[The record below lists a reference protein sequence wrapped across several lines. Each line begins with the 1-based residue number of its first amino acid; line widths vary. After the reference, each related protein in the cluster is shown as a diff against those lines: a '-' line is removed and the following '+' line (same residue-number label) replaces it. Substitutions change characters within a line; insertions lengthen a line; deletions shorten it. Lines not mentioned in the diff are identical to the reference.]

1 MLDFEALRSGR
12 KAIKEFSVRHYA
24 SVAAFRPDNLP
35 SFDVEEPALLEIS
48 GDDGGAHHRT
58 TVATCLE
65 SLRDEGSDEACS
77 LIREVAPV
85 FVTRALREPFN
96 EWKSDGAAF
105 VYSRVRTLPALVEF
119 APEQA
124 KAEAN
129 ALKEHLEFV
138 WADVS
143 VEPPNQAVREATL
156 RNGENPEELTIDNAR
171 ELLERTYPANA
182 FHTYWALKTLEA
194 CSHLPET
201 REVTAKFE
209 QKREIALLWTQNML
223 SAQVAMHAA
232 RSDQA
237 DANQLAWALTSQ
249 LVDGRTGARLAT
261 GELSRAPL
269 YEAALAA
276 FFDQQLPTGKW
287 PLGQP
292 LFHYPTAGNA
302 YCYTFETL
310 AELLLPALRET
321 AVGKLLR
328 ELLKPHVGSIFAA
341 WEFARSTARPLRTG
355 GAAVGWASGHH
366 PHRTDPEG
374 WATASVFAFIQRFR
388 HLLGAYTREVAA
400 ADLGVRPTKFGTRE
414 AGTRV
419 LVERGDT
426 WTGGRYWSA
435 GEQIAALFLH
445 PLHAGVAAGE
455 TIDPD
460 EPLIQNNQA
469 RSAILFG
476 PPGTSKTTIVE
487 ALAAAVEWDIVE
499 IHASRFLAEG
509 MDRVPSSA
517 DWIFLRLMELDRCVV
532 LFDEIDELLRDRQDE
547 DADPFGRFL
556 TTSMLPKVATLWQQ
570 GRIIFFVATNDIA
583 GADPAIKRSQ
593 RFDSAIFVA
602 PPSFHAKLEKLAGLL
617 PGADLSCITEHK
629 VEEALEKG
637 SSLGF
642 FALLRNDQIDELGDL
657 VRGREITAASIE
669 EALAEMGEGL
679 KRRDWQRRPRG
690 NSADDLSPLDMFKE
704 MRKNETRDHR
714 MIRLICVE
722 GEPVEPLPDDLSLF
736 RSRKGVKYLQLMRSG
751 DRPPNEIR
759 TKEGSL
765 TPDPIL
771 RYRS

>member
-1 MLDFEALRSGR
+1 MLDFEALRAGR
-12 KAIKEFSVRHYA
+12 KAIREFSVRHYA
-24 SVAAFRPDNLP
+24 SVAAFRVDGLP
-35 SFDVEEPALLEIS
+35 WFDVEEPIENP

-65 SLRDEGSDEACS
+65 SLLDDGSVEARR
-77 LIREVAPV
+77 LIDEVAPV

-105 VYSRVRTLPALVEF
+105 VYSRVRTLPALIEF

-124 KAEAN
+124 AAEAT

-138 WADVS
+138 WANVS

-156 RNGENPEELTIDNAR
+156 RDGENPDELTIDNAP
-171 ELLERTYPANA
+171 ESLERTYPANA
-182 FHTYWALKTLEA
+182 FHTYWALKTLDA
-194 CSHLPET
+194 CNRLSET
-201 REVTAKFE
+201 QEVTAKFQQE
-209 QKREIALLWTQNML
+209 REIALLWTQNML

-237 DANQLAWALTSQ
+237 DPNQLAWALASQ

-292 LFHYPTAGNA
+292 LFHYPSAGNA

-328 ELLKPHVGSIFAA
+328 ELLKPHVTSILDA
-341 WEFARSTARPLRTG
+341 WEFARSTARPLQAG
-355 GAAVGWASGHH
+355 GAAVGWSSGHH

-388 HLLGAYTREVAA
+388 RLLGAYTREAA
-400 ADLGVRPTKFGTRE
+400 AVELGVRPSQYGTRE
-414 AGTRV
+414 AGTGI
-419 LVERGDT
+419 LVDRGDT
-426 WTGGRYWSA
+426 WTGGRHWSA

-445 PLHAGVAAGE
+445 PLHAGVTAGE

-460 EPLIQNNQA
+460 ESLIQKNQA

-487 ALAAAVEWDIVE
+487 ALAAAVEWDIVV
-499 IHASRFLAEG
+499 IHASEFLAEG
-509 MDRVPSSA
+509 MDRVPSRA
-517 DWIFLRLMELDRCVV
+517 DWIFARLMELDRCVV

-602 PPSFHAKLEKLAGLL
+602 PPSFHAKLEKLQELL
-617 PGADLSCITEHK
+617 PEADLTCLSQPK
-629 VEEALEKG
+629 VEEALDKG

-657 VRGREITAASIE
+657 LRGREITETVIE
-669 EALAEMGEGL
+669 RALAEMGEGL
-679 KRRDWQRRPRG
+679 KRRDWQRRRRG
-690 NSADDLSPLDMFKE
+690 HSAEDLSPLDIFKE

-714 MIRLICVE
+714 MMRLICVE
-722 GEPVEPLPDDLSLF
+722 GEPAEPLPEDLSAFESRGEVRYLRLV
-736 RSRKGVKYLQLMRSG
+736 RSS
-751 DRPPNEIR
+751 DRPPGEIPS
-759 TKEGSL
+759 ENGAL
-765 TPDPIL
+765 TPDAIL
-771 RYRS
+771 RYQE

>member
-1 MLDFEALRSGR
+1 MLDFEALRAGR
-12 KAIKEFSVRHYA
+12 KAVQEFRVRHHA
-24 SVAAFRPDNLP
+24 SIAAFRADGLP
-35 SFDVEEPALLEIS
+35 WFEVQEPMDIA

-65 SLRDEGSDEACS
+65 SLRDEGSDEARS
-77 LIREVAPV
+77 VIDEVAPV
-85 FVTRALREPFN
+85 FVTRALREDFN
-96 EWKSDGAAF
+96 EWTSDGAAF
-105 VYSRVRTLPALVEF
+105 VYSRVRTLPALIEF
-119 APEQA
+119 APDQVE
-124 KAEAN
+124 AEAN
-129 ALKEHLEFV
+129 ALKEHLAFI
-138 WADVS
+138 WANVS
-143 VEPPNQAVREATL
+143 VEPPDQAVREATL
-156 RNGENPEELTIDNAR
+156 REGETLDELTMDNAPER
-171 ELLERTYPANA
+171 LERTYPANA
-182 FHTYWALKTLEA
+182 FHTYWALKTLDA
-194 CSHLPET
+194 CNGLPET
-201 REVTAKFE
+201 RELTAKFQQE
-209 QKREIALLWTQNML
+209 REIALLWTQNML

-232 RSDQA
+232 GSDQA
-237 DANQLAWALTSQ
+237 DPNQLAWALTSQ
-249 LVDGRTGARLAT
+249 LLDGQTGARLAT

-269 YEAALAA
+269 YKAALAA
-276 FFDQQLPTGKW
+276 FFDQQLSTGKW

-328 ELLKPHVGSIFAA
+328 ELLKPHVASILAA
-341 WEFARSTARPLRTG
+341 WEFARSTARPLRAG
-355 GAAVGWASGHH
+355 GAAVGWSSGHH

-388 HLLGAYTREVAA
+388 RLLGAYTREAA
-400 ADLGVRPTKFGTRE
+400 AAELGVRPSHYGTRE

-419 LVERGDT
+419 LVERANT
-426 WTGGRYWSA
+426 WTGGRHWSA

-460 EPLIQNNQA
+460 EPLIQTNQA

-487 ALAAAVEWDIVE
+487 ALAAAIDWDIVE
-499 IHASRFLAEG
+499 IHASRFLVEG

-602 PPSFHAKLEKLAGLL
+602 PPSFHVKLEKLAGLL
-617 PGADLSCITEHK
+617 PEVDLSCITESK
-629 VEEALEKG
+629 VEEALEEE

-642 FALLRNDQIDELGDL
+642 FALLRNDQIDELGDRL
-657 VRGREITAASIE
+657 RGQEITAESLGK
-669 EALAEMGEGL
+669 ALAEMGEGL
-679 KRRDWQRRPRG
+679 KRRDWQRRRRRH
-690 NSADDLSPLDMFKE
+690 ACDDPSPLEMFKE

-714 MIRLICVE
+714 MIRLLCVE
-722 GEPVEPLPDDLSLF
+722 GDPAEPLPEDLSIF
-736 RSRKGVKYLQLMRSG
+736 ESRKEVKYLRLMRSS
-751 DRPPNEIR
+751 DRPPDEIR
-759 TKEGSL
+759 AEKGSL
-765 TPDPIL
+765 KPDPIL
-771 RYRS
+771 RYRD